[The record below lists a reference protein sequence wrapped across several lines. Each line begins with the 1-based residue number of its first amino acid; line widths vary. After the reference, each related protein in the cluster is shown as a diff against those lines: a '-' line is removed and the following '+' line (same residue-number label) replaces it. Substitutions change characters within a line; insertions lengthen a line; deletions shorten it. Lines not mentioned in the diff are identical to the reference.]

1 MTSQTAGHIK
11 FTTILAAIGDDMR
24 WYSSPETM
32 SPGVRRAFELAMA
45 GPHRDTV
52 VIANEEA
59 RQHVAENLVNL
70 EIEPAGRSSGLDLH
84 LAIDLS
90 LLGLLGLALWCLAT
104 LR

>member
-1 MTSQTAGHIK
+1 MTSQITGHIR
-11 FTTILAAIGDDMR
+11 FTTILAAVGDEMK

-32 SPGVRRAFELAMA
+32 PPGVRRAFDVAMS

-59 RQHVAENLVNL
+59 REHVARKFGKL
-70 EIEPAGRSSGLDLH
+70 EVETTRMPSGIDLH
-84 LAIDLS
+84 LVLDLS